1 MPQKLKVR
9 DQAPSTTRDRIL
21 QAALVRFA
29 QHSYDDTKLRDIADD
44 SSVDVAYVHRCFGS
58 KEQLFSEVVNAA
70 FEPRRLITAEDGDI
84 TTKLTGRLFEPSLDQ
99 ALRLVDPLDILIRS
113 LLSPEAIPLIR
124 SALMDDVIEPLGKQV
139 AKPTEQRAALAIA
152 CLTGFGIFR
161 HVLQMESMLDEPGGR
176 LEKLF
181 RDIIDVAMGRA
192 KAVKEPA
199 TVKPAKVAKR
209 RNRNVGKR
217 DR

>member
-1 MPQKLKVR
+1 MPQKSKIQ
-9 DQAPSTTRDRIL
+9 DQAPSTTKERIL

-29 QHSYDDTKLRDIADD
+29 QHSYDEAKLRDIADD
-44 SSVDVAYVHRCFGS
+44 SGVDVAYVHRCFGS

-70 FEPRRLITAEDGDI
+70 FEPRRLITAENGDI
-84 TTKLTGRLFEPSLDQ
+84 TVKLTRRLFEPSLDQ
-99 ALRLVDPLDILIRS
+99 AFRLVDPLDILIRS

-124 SALMDDVIEPLGKQV
+124 SALMDDVIEPLGKQL

-161 HVLQMESMLDEPGGR
+161 HVLQVDAMLDEPGGQ

-181 RDIIDVAMGRA
+181 KDIIDAAMGRA
-192 KAVKEPA
+192 KVVREPVAAKA
-199 TVKPAKVAKR
+199 TTAIKLTSRKVRKQ
-209 RNRNVGKR
+209 GQ
-217 DR
+217 

>member
-9 DQAPSTTRDRIL
+9 DQTPTTTRDRIL

-29 QHSYDDTKLRDIADD
+29 QHSYDETKLRDIADV
-44 SSVDVAYVHRCFGS
+44 SGVDVAYVHRCFGS

-84 TTKLTGRLFEPSLDQ
+84 TTKLTRRLFEPSLDQ

-124 SALMDDVIEPLGKQV
+124 SALMDDVIEPLGKQI
-139 AKPTEQRAALAIA
+139 ARPTEQRAALAIA

-161 HVLQMESMLDEPGGR
+161 HVLQMEAMLDEPGGQ

-192 KAVKEPA
+192 KAVKA
-199 TVKPAKVAKR
+199 ASAAKTVKATLKKR
-209 RNRNVGKR
+209 KVGKQGR
-217 DR
+217 